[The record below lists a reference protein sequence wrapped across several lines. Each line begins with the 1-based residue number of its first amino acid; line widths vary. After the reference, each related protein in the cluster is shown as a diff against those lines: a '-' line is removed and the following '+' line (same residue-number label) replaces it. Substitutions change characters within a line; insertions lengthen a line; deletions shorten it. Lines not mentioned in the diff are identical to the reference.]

1 MLVRASSGSGGGGQT
16 FAITNNKPDSRTIEC
31 GFAPK
36 KVLVTCNYSGSTHWM
51 VYWDAADAENVK
63 STYGNSTSTTL
74 YSNSAIEIGLTSVTI
89 KSSYWNDM
97 NSTFSIL
104 ICG

>member
-1 MLVRASSGSGGGGQT
+1 MLQRALTVSGGGGQT
-16 FAITNNKPDSRTIEC
+16 FAIINNKPDSRVIEC

-36 KVLVTCNYSGSTHWM
+36 KVLVTCNYSGSSHWM
-51 VYWDAADAENVK
+51 VYWDADDAGNVK
-63 STYGNSTSTTL
+63 STYGNSTSTTP
-74 YSNSAIEIGLTSVTI
+74 YSNSAIEIGSTSVTI
-89 KSSYWNDM
+89 KSNYWSDM